1 MVNTDSSIEEEIKE
15 RIAAGKRVFHV
26 HKKLFTSKLISRNVK
41 LRLSNMLIRPTVT
54 EASETWVL
62 KENMIN
68 KLMIFERKV
77 MRKIFGHTR
86 SDDGYWRIKS
96 NQEIS
101 DILKGKNI
109 IGFIKKKRLN
119 WLGHVERMA
128 EDNNVQK
135 IKRWKPMPKGQL
147 EDLKQVGNMTF
158 WKI

>member
-68 KLMIFERKV
+68 
-77 MRKIFGHTR
+77 
-86 SDDGYWRIKS
+86 
-96 NQEIS
+96 
-101 DILKGKNI
+101 
-109 IGFIKKKRLN
+109 
-119 WLGHVERMA
+119 
-128 EDNNVQK
+128 
-135 IKRWKPMPKGQL
+135 
-147 EDLKQVGNMTF
+147 
-158 WKI
+158 